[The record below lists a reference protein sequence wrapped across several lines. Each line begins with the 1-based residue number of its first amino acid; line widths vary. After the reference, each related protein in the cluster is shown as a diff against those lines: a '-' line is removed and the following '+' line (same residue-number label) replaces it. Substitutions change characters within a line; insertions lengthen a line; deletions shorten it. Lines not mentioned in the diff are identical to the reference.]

1 VQRLKRWIGGRLVGV
16 MVIAAMLSGGYSTAT
31 LGADQP
37 LRIYRMTAG
46 GAWIP
51 VEVEQEGNAV
61 ILRVGGD
68 KPGERRAQFLF
79 NPPAG
84 IDVNDSRA
92 PMLLG
97 VKVDGKALPA
107 VAAQQLETSP
117 EAPRTITF
125 GVADGENPLDLRSL
139 CVRLDGARVQDDK
152 LHIEA
157 VSDRQ
162 VRVDV
167 ATGEVGYGKH
177 TVELCASDLAPA
189 PNLLVVSVS
198 FDVFRFVEFDPDK
211 KGTNL
216 AAATETKM
224 VADSAFP
231 GWESLDALNDGV
243 RYIVGPGTLND
254 VSWASAEVPT
264 PHWVEITFPRP
275 ATIREVAIY
284 WATFREVC
292 HRARQVAVQ
301 IEKGDEWV
309 TVEAVRSEGKDQECL
324 TVLEFAPVEVRKL
337 RVYQPAGA
345 GCDERVDLMWLAEIE
360 VR

>member
-1 VQRLKRWIGGRLVGV
+1 MQRLNCGIAGWLAGAV
-16 MVIAAMLSGGYSTAT
+16 MAGMLSGACGTAA

-37 LRIYRMTAG
+37 LRIFRRTAEG
-46 GAWIP
+46 TWAP
-51 VEVEQEGNAV
+51 MQVEHEGDAV

-68 KPGERRAQFLF
+68 RPGERRAQFLF

-84 IDVNDSRA
+84 IDLNDGRA

-117 EAPRTITF
+117 EAPKTITF
-125 GVADGENPLDLRSL
+125 GVADGENPLELGAL
-139 CVRLDGARVQDDK
+139 LVKLDGARVRGDEVR
-152 LHIEA
+152 IEI

-167 ATGEVGYGKH
+167 ATGHVGYGKH
-177 TVELCASDLAPA
+177 KAELCVADCAPLA
-189 PNLLVVSVS
+189 NRLLASVS
-198 FDVFRFVEFDPDK
+198 FEVFRFVEFDPDAE
-211 KGTNL
+211 GTNL
-216 AAATETKM
+216 AAATETTM

-231 GWESLDALNDGV
+231 GWESLVALNDGV

-254 VSWASAEVPT
+254 VSWASAEVPM
-264 PHWVEITFPRP
+264 PHWVEVTFPRP
-275 ATIREVAIY
+275 ASIHEVVIY
-284 WATFREVC
+284 WATFRGVC
-292 HRARQVAVQ
+292 HRAREVQVQ
-301 IEKGDEWV
+301 IKKGDDWV
-309 TVEAVRSEGKDQECL
+309 AVEAVRSEGKGHKCL
-324 TVLEFAPVEVRKL
+324 TVLEFEPVEVRRF

-345 GCDERVDLMWLAEIE
+345 GCEERVDLMWLAEIE